1 MVVLS
6 FSFSL
11 RDFHS
16 CRRLVGPTYPS
27 WAHGP
32 TPRVF
37 ASPVPAYG
45 TDGLR
50 FAHRRAGGGETFLL
64 PNCCHSARWLVG
76 PAGLTPREY
85 RGLRAPKPRGS
96 GLVGAAHPHAPGF
109 TFGRPKVNRKTAKT
123 NGFGFLCLNQSLLN
137 SEHLCT
143 ELSFCHL
150 ICGLVVNDASAAAL

>member
-1 MVVLS
+1 SRRGSLVVLS

-16 CRRLVGPTYPS
+16 CRRLVGPAYPS

-37 ASPVPAYG
+37 ASPVPAQG

-76 PAGLTPREY
+76 
-85 RGLRAPKPRGS
+85 
-96 GLVGAAHPHAPGF
+96 AAHPHAPGF

-123 NGFGFLCLNQSLLN
+123 KVLD
-137 SEHLCT
+137 
-143 ELSFCHL
+143 SFVL
-150 ICGLVVNDASAAAL
+150 ISPY